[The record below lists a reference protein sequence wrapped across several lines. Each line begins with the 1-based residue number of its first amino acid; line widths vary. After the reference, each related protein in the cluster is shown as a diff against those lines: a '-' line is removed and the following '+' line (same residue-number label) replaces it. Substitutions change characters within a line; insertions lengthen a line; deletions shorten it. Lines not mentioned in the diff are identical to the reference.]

1 MFSLQSFNQIGWK
14 IEWIEVYIEFD
25 RNVRNLMNALINN
38 IVKDTFII
46 EILLLVKEKKT
57 KGRKFYCDN
66 YKHICIQFL

>member
-1 MFSLQSFNQIGWK
+1 MKDRMN
-14 IEWIEVYIEFD
+14 

-66 YKHICIQFL
+66 CKHICIQFL

>member
-1 MFSLQSFNQIGWK
+1 MKDRMN
-14 IEWIEVYIEFD
+14 

-66 YKHICIQFL
+66 TVINIFVSNFYKE

>member
-1 MFSLQSFNQIGWK
+1 M
-14 IEWIEVYIEFD
+14 YIEFD

-46 EILLLVKEKKT
+46 EILLLKEEKT

-66 YKHICIQFL
+66 TVINIFVSNFYKE